1 MVLCCRTLLTRR
13 LWRYRSALLRRI
25 LPAWTRPVRAR
36 RIATRALGSG
46 IVLPSSVV
54 FRLLLR
60 ITRFR
65 RLFGGFVGGLFR
77 SFFFRN
83 HCCYIFVFEIAC
95 QISLT
100 PRPVTAEKGNSSP
113 PESSFEI
120 EVRLRCCSFW
130 FNLSNLVATTTYG
143 TF

>member
-1 MVLCCRTLLTRR
+1 MVLCRVLCCRSVLPRR
-13 LWRYRSALLRRI
+13 LRRYRCPLLRRI
-25 LPAWTRPVRAR
+25 LPAWTRRPFRAR
-36 RIATRALGSG
+36 GALASAFG
-46 IVLPSSVV
+46 PSSVV

-65 RLFGGFVGGLFR
+65 RLFGGFVSGLFR

-83 HCCYIFVFEIAC
+83 HCRYIFVFEIAC

-130 FNLSNLVATTTYG
+130 FNLSNFVATTTYG